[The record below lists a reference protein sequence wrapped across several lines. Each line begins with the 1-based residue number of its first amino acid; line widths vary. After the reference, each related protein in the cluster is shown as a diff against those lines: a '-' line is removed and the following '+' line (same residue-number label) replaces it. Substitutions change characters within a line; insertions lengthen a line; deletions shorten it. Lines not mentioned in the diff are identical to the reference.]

1 MNIQKCAIIGA
12 GGVGSTTA
20 FTLVQSGLFN
30 EIVIIDVNKN
40 KAEGEALDIAH
51 GIQFTNPVNIYSG
64 DYKDLADAY
73 LVIVTAGANQMPGET
88 RIDLINKNASIFKK
102 IIPSITEYNKDC
114 ILLIV
119 SNPVDIL
126 TMLALELSG
135 FPKERVLGSGTVL
148 DTSRLRYLLSKK
160 LEVDSKNIHAFIIGE
175 HGDSELAVWSNA
187 DIAGVHIEDYCKNIS
202 DSCDINL
209 EEILNEVRGSA
220 YNIIEKKGSTF
231 YGVAMAVKRIA
242 QAIIRDEYSI
252 LPVSHFLN
260 GEYGIKNVCLGIP
273 SLICREGVKKII
285 PINLNEKEKTYL
297 TESANTLKE
306 AYKSIK
312 NNIIN

>member
-12 GGVGSTTA
+12 GGVGATTA

-40 KAEGEALDIAH
+40 KAEGEVLDIAH

-64 DYKDLADAY
+64 DYKDLHDAY

-187 DIAGVHIEDYCKNIS
+187 DIAGIHIEDYCKNIF

-209 EEILNEVRGSA
+209 EEILDEVRNSA
-220 YNIIEKKGSTF
+220 YHIIEKKGATF

-260 GEYGIKNVCLGIP
+260 GEYGIKDVCLGIP

-285 PINLNEKEKTYL
+285 PITLNEREKSYL
-297 TESANTLKE
+297 NESANKLKS
-306 AYKSIK
+306 AYASIK
-312 NNIIN
+312 K

>member
-1 MNIQKCAIIGA
+1 M
-12 GGVGSTTA
+12 
-20 FTLVQSGLFN
+20 
-30 EIVIIDVNKN
+30 
-40 KAEGEALDIAH
+40 DIAH

-202 DSCDINL
+202 DLCDINL

-260 GEYGIKNVCLGIP
+260 GEYGIENVCLGIP
-273 SLICREGVKKII
+273 SLICREGVKRII

-297 TESANTLKE
+297 TKSANTLKE

-312 NNIIN
+312 K

>member
-12 GGVGSTTA
+12 GGVGATTA

-64 DYKDLADAY
+64 DYKDLQDAY

-187 DIAGVHIEDYCKNIS
+187 DIAGIHIEDYCKNIF
-202 DSCDINL
+202 DSCDIDL
-209 EEILNEVRGSA
+209 EEILDEVRNSA
-220 YNIIEKKGSTF
+220 YHIIEKKGATF

-260 GEYGIKNVCLGIP
+260 GEYGIKDVCLGIP

-285 PINLNEKEKTYL
+285 PITLNEREKTYL
-297 TESANTLKE
+297 NESANKLKS

-312 NNIIN
+312 K

>member
-202 DSCDINL
+202 DSFDINL

-312 NNIIN
+312 K

>member
-73 LVIVTAGANQMPGET
+73 LVIITAGANQMPGES
-88 RIDLINKNASIFKK
+88 RIDLINKNALIFKK

-187 DIAGVHIEDYCKNIS
+187 DIAGVHIEEYCKNILGF
-202 DSCDINL
+202 CDINL
-209 EEILNEVRGSA
+209 EEILNEVRNSA
-220 YNIIEKKGSTF
+220 YHIIEKKGSTF

-260 GEYGIKNVCLGIP
+260 GEYGIKDVCLGIP
-273 SLICREGVKKII
+273 SLICREGVKRII
-285 PINLNEKEKTYL
+285 PINLNENEKTYL
-297 TESANTLKE
+297 TKSANKLKE
-306 AYKSIK
+306 AYESIK
-312 NNIIN
+312 KQ

>member
-102 IIPSITEYNKDC
+102 IIPSITKYNKDC

-187 DIAGVHIEDYCKNIS
+187 DIAGVYIEDYCKNIF

-209 EEILNEVRGSA
+209 EEILNEVRNSA
-220 YNIIEKKGSTF
+220 YHIIEKKGSTF

-260 GEYGIKNVCLGIP
+260 GEYGINDVCLGIP

-285 PINLNEKEKTYL
+285 PITLNEREKTYL
-297 TESANTLKE
+297 NESANKLKE
-306 AYKSIK
+306 AYESIK
-312 NNIIN
+312 K

>member
-40 KAEGEALDIAH
+40 KAEGDALDIAH
-51 GIQFTNPVNIYSG
+51 GIQFTNPVSIYSG

-88 RIDLINKNASIFKK
+88 RIDLINKNSSIFKK

-187 DIAGVHIEDYCKNIS
+187 DIAGIHIEEYCKNILGF
-202 DSCDINL
+202 CDINL
-209 EEILNEVRGSA
+209 EEILNEVRNSA
-220 YNIIEKKGSTF
+220 YQIIEKKGSTF
-231 YGVAMAVKRIA
+231 YGVAMAIKRIA

-297 TESANTLKE
+297 TESANKLKS
-306 AYKSIK
+306 AYESIK
-312 NNIIN
+312 K

>member
-30 EIVIIDVNKN
+30 EIVIIDINKN
-40 KAEGEALDIAH
+40 KAEGDALDIAH
-51 GIQFTNPVNIYSG
+51 GIQFTNPVSIYSG

-88 RIDLINKNASIFKK
+88 RIDLINKNSSIFKK

-114 ILLIV
+114 ILLVV

-187 DIAGVHIEDYCKNIS
+187 DIAGIHIEEYCKNILGF
-202 DSCDINL
+202 CDINL
-209 EEILNEVRGSA
+209 EEILNEVRNSA
-220 YNIIEKKGSTF
+220 YQIIEKKGSTF

-297 TESANTLKE
+297 TESANKLKS
-306 AYKSIK
+306 AYESIK
-312 NNIIN
+312 K

>member
-12 GGVGSTTA
+12 GGVGATTA

-30 EIVIIDVNKN
+30 EIVIIDINKN

-64 DYKDLADAY
+64 DYKDLQDAY

-187 DIAGVHIEDYCKNIS
+187 DIAGIHIEDYCKNIF

-209 EEILNEVRGSA
+209 EEILDEVRNSA
-220 YNIIEKKGSTF
+220 YHIIEKKGATF

-260 GEYGIKNVCLGIP
+260 GEYGIKYVCLGIP

-285 PINLNEKEKTYL
+285 PITLNEREKTYL
-297 TESANTLKE
+297 NESANKLKS
-306 AYKSIK
+306 AYASIK
-312 NNIIN
+312 K

>member
-40 KAEGEALDIAH
+40 KSEGEALDIAH

-73 LVIVTAGANQMPGET
+73 LIIVTAGANQMPGET

-187 DIAGVHIEDYCKNIS
+187 DIAGIHIEDYCKNIF

-260 GEYGIKNVCLGIP
+260 GEYGINDVCLGIP
-273 SLICREGVKKII
+273 AVICRKGVKKII
-285 PINLNEKEKTYL
+285 PITLNEREKTYL
-297 TESANTLKE
+297 NESANKLKE

-312 NNIIN
+312 K